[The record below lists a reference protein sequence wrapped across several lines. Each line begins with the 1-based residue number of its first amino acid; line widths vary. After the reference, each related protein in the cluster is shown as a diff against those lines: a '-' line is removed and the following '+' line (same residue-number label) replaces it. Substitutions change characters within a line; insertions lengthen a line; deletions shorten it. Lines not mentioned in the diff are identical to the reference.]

1 MNCQRGAGH
10 GSLRNV
16 EIPEMLAPK
25 TGWARR
31 RLSWLI
37 VLGAGLCKA
46 VATVPADAFA
56 ASGKVPR
63 PCAVLTKAQAQ
74 SALPGKPVI
83 SVKSQST
90 ECIFGTASVASGA
103 GSFVSVQVFPSY
115 VAGFRRDFLTAQR
128 RSEGYKP
135 VQGIGTLAAVRAVQS
150 EIDVL
155 KGTTQITVQVDIL
168 DANGISQPVGIPT
181 LMLLARDAGGK
192 V

>member
-1 MNCQRGAGH
+1 
-10 GSLRNV
+10 
-16 EIPEMLAPK
+16 
-25 TGWARR
+25 
-31 RLSWLI
+31 
-37 VLGAGLCKA
+37 
-46 VATVPADAFA
+46 
-56 ASGKVPR
+56 
-63 PCAVLTKAQAQ
+63 VLTKAQAQ

-90 ECIFGTASVASGA
+90 ECIFGTASVAGGA
-103 GSFVSVQVFPSY
+103 GSFVSVQVFPYS

-181 LMLLARDAGGK
+181 LMRLARDAEGR